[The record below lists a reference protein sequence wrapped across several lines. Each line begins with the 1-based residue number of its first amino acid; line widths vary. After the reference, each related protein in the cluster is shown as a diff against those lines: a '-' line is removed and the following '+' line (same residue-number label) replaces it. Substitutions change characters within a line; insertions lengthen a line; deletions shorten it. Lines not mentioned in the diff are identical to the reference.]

1 MIFPTQMELDN
12 LILKK
17 PLTEFAGQVADL
29 VLRNQEEFKFI
40 PWTRGYTTV
49 SKAEENLKS
58 MAEKWEKLS
67 ITYFIFKAEK
77 LIGYAGLH
85 VRDAK
90 QVAEISYYLDK
101 DYTGHGY
108 ITEVIKKL
116 QQMFF
121 EQGGH
126 RCEIFCN
133 ETNKRSCAVAERLN
147 YRLDGTMREYELMD
161 GVYQGVRI
169 YSKLST
175 D

>member
-1 MIFPTQMELDN
+1 MIFPEKIKLND

-17 PLTEFAGQVADL
+17 PSPEFAEQVINL

-40 PWTRGYTTV
+40 PWTRNLTTLP
-49 SKAEENLKS
+49 KAEEGLKS

-67 ITYFIFKAEK
+67 ITYLLFKAEK
-77 LIGYAGLH
+77 MIGYAGLH

-101 DYTGHGY
+101 NHTGHGY
-108 ITEVIKKL
+108 ITQVIKKL

-133 ETNKRSCAVAERLN
+133 ESNKRSCAVAERLN

-161 GVYQGVRI
+161 GVYWGVRI